1 MLGGGA
7 GLAIGDVF
15 DGGGVTFDVTV
26 GGASSRGGEGEREGG
41 RESDGIYGYALS
53 RVLLSFPYEV
63 VYKRS

>member
-26 GGASSRGGEGEREGG
+26 GGAS
-41 RESDGIYGYALS
+41 I
-53 RVLLSFPYEV
+53 
-63 VYKRS
+63 